1 MKFACGSN
9 GEDFNWTDVLMSR
22 AANQMQGLSLHYY
35 TLPTGNW
42 KHKGSA
48 TDIDEAQWIA
58 TLSRTLHMDEL
69 VTKHSAIMDKYDPQK
84 KVGLIVD
91 EWGTWYDAEPG
102 TNPGFLYQQNTLRDA
117 LVAAVNLDI
126 FHAHC
131 DRVQMTNIAQ
141 MINVLQAMILT
152 DKEKMVLTPTYYVFE
167 MYKVHQGATFIPIE
181 LDAPVYKIAD
191 TSIPSLH
198 ATASR
203 DADGLNISLVNL
215 DPNRP
220 AEIAMKVSG
229 APVASM
235 TGTILTSGTMNA
247 MNTFDAP
254 TAIKPS
260 DFQGLPAERRGHF
273 GDPAA

>member
-1 MKFACGSN
+1 
-9 GEDFNWTDVLMSR
+9 MSQ
-22 AANQMQGLSLHYY
+22 AAHNQMQGLSLHYY

-42 KHKGSA
+42 NHKGSA

-84 KVGLIVD
+84 RVGLIVD

-141 MINVLQAMILT
+141 MINVLQSMILT
-152 DKEKMVLTPTYYVFE
+152 DKEKMVLTPTYYVFD

-229 APVASM
+229 AQIKTM

-247 MNTFDAP
+247 MNTFDASS
-254 TAIKPS
+254 TVKPS
-260 DFQGLPAERRGHF
+260 EFNDFRHNGQTISVTLPPKSVVVIRTR
-273 GDPAA
+273 